1 MRVKKKNGVACFHC
15 RYEPLMLRKPDR
27 RRSTTQTWSF
37 RDGKLTC
44 GIHGL
49 VVQVSTD
56 NTLNLTVAD
65 TDDSH
70 LGVVLQ

>member
-1 MRVKKKNGVACFHC
+1 
-15 RYEPLMLRKPDR
+15 MLRKPDR

-49 VVQVSTD
+49 VVQVSID
-56 NTLNLTVAD
+56 YTLNMVRLWLREMTESFGLSTEVN
-65 TDDSH
+65 
-70 LGVVLQ
+70 